1 MDGITFTECANHLSA
16 IVSELP
22 DHQISRKV
30 SATDSKSRGV
40 GAKHIRGGGRSAS
53 NPGSKRKGI
62 NMPDGT
68 IWTGHYSDWDKM
80 SDADKQTVMDT
91 RKKNRAKGTMP
102 NKKKGSDLKSQIAD
116 LKRSIAAIQ
125 SKTSDDDGEKSDES
139 DVPDN
144 AGDAFGGRQKKRQ
157 KRNDARRPFP
167 QLNHQG

>member
-1 MDGITFTECANHLSA
+1 
-16 IVSELP
+16 
-22 DHQISRKV
+22 
-30 SATDSKSRGV
+30 
-40 GAKHIRGGGRSAS
+40 
-53 NPGSKRKGI
+53 
-62 NMPDGT
+62 MPDGT
-68 IWTGHYSDWDKM
+68 IWTGYYSDWDKM

-91 RKKNRAKGTMP
+91 CKKNLAKGTTP

-157 KRNDARRPFP
+157 KKE
-167 QLNHQG
+167 